1 MSIVRKTY
9 DFLDK
14 YFTILIP
21 QKIEKQPK
29 WDGICITP
37 IHNEKKDMIKP
48 IDEGDEYCITPI
60 HETSTK
66 KGQTITRAFGD
77 LLAEEMM

>member
-1 MSIVRKTY
+1 MSIARKTY

-37 IHNEKKDMIKP
+37 IHNEKK
-48 IDEGDEYCITPI
+48 ESY
-60 HETSTK
+60 
-66 KGQTITRAFGD
+66 
-77 LLAEEMM
+77 

>member
-1 MSIVRKTY
+1 MSIARKTY

-37 IHNEKKDMIKP
+37 IHNEKKVKSEP
-48 IDEGDEYCITPI
+48 IEEDDEYCITPI
-60 HETSTK
+60 HETEH

-77 LLAEEMM
+77 LLPEELV